1 MSKSRIILMVVAI
14 VVAFIG
20 VAYLAFNSLTYFM
33 YESRSCSWANIDNI
47 ELRTNIDIPKTLDC
61 NCSYSKET
69 DSKTAIFTLDL
80 DSDAILDYAYKNGF
94 KPVDLG
100 DERST
105 FNDLNQNIVASPLLQ
120 RAEILPQRASYR
132 FMLDPNAKKLYVSL
146 TYLN

>member
-1 MSKSRIILMVVAI
+1 MVAAI

-20 VAYLAFNSLTYFM
+20 IGYIGLKSLTYFM

-47 ELRTNIDIPKTLDC
+47 ELRTNIDIPQTLDC
-61 NCSYSKET
+61 SCSYSKET

-80 DSDAILDYAYKNGF
+80 DSNAILEYADKNGF
-94 KPVDLG
+94 KPVDVG
-100 DERST
+100 EERST
-105 FNDLNQNIVASPLLQ
+105 FNDLNENIVASPLLQ